1 MAQKFVVTV
10 NGEEVKSF
18 DNEKDAEDF
27 RRSVAGSVKNVEVTT
42 EDEDIAQRA
51 TQ

>member
-1 MAQKFVVTV
+1 MAQKYVVTV

-18 DNEKDAEDF
+18 DNQKDAEDF
-27 RRSVAGSVKNVEVTT
+27 RRSVAGSVQSVEVTT
-42 EDEDIAQRA
+42 EGEDTAQRA